1 MKKDRLIKI
10 ILALYRVTEFFPKKE
25 PLKFFLREKS
35 IQIFDNAIL
44 FFSKNDLNINEQQRE
59 PYLKNIFKDI
69 NQLQSYFEVAEKQ
82 NWVKRENFLVL
93 KREYDNLIEEIKEET
108 REESKGELNE
118 KIRENLKG
126 EIGEEIKEEIGEET
140 EKNLK
145 KQVSETAIV
154 FRVSDNEKIDLVRKG
169 GVLNYALSSEKESG
183 LYSCRSPQGQGV
195 GFSNEVKILT
205 KNLTESENNVEV
217 LNGFKNE
224 RQKKILKFLQEKKQA
239 QVKDLKKMFPRFTK
253 RTLRRDFD
261 YLLKAGTIKRIGQ
274 TNRTLY
280 QLK

>member
-108 REESKGELNE
+108 REESRGELNE